1 MMQVNIRHRG
11 EEVNPSLREFTEEK
25 VAALSKFAPELH
37 DADVELRVDPSG
49 REGNSCVAE
58 ALLRGSGK
66 EFRASASANEMFAAV
81 DLLSEKLKAQLTKY
95 HQRSREHRQKGAE
108 R

>member
-1 MMQVNIRHRG
+1 MIQVNIRHRG
-11 EEVNPSLREFTEEK
+11 EEVTPPLRAFTEEK
-25 VAALSKFAPELH
+25 IQALSKFAPELH

-49 REGNSCVAE
+49 REGNSCVAD

-66 EFRASASANEMFAAV
+66 EFRASAASNEMFAAV
-81 DLLSEKLKAQLTKY
+81 DMLAEKLKAQLTKY
-95 HQRSREHRQKGAE
+95 HERSREHRHKGGE

>member
-11 EEVNPSLREFTEEK
+11 EEVSPALREFTEEK
-25 VAALSKFAPELH
+25 IAALSKFAAELH

-49 REGNSCVAE
+49 REGNSCVAD

-66 EFRASASANEMFAAV
+66 EFRASASSDEMFAAV
-81 DLLSEKLKAQLTKY
+81 DLLADKLKMQLIKY
-95 HQRSREHRQKGAE
+95 HERSREHRRKGE
-108 R
+108 K